1 VRVIAKRTLRA
12 FWEAGHPD
20 AQGPLKAWHKEAEKA
35 QWAGTADI
43 KARYGS
49 ASFLP
54 GNRVVFN
61 IRGNTYRL
69 IVRVRYDLGI
79 VFIRW
84 VGTHAA
90 YDRID
95 ATTI

>member
-1 VRVIAKRTLRA
+1 MRVIAKRTLRA

-20 AQGPLKAWHKEAEKA
+20 ARGPLEAWHNEAEKA
-35 QWAGTADI
+35 RWAGTADI
-43 KARYGS
+43 KARYSS

-69 IVRVRYDLGI
+69 IVRIRYDLGI
-79 VFIRW
+79 VFVRW

-95 ATTI
+95 ATTV